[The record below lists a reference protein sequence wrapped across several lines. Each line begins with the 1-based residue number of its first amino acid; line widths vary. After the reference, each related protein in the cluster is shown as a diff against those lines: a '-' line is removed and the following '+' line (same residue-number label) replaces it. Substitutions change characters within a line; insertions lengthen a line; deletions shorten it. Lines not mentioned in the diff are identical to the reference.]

1 MQSIAVDRHSTTEQS
16 FFGKSTWLTM
26 MIFSRILLLGS
37 ILLSAA
43 LAFQIRLPGS
53 TKRTVSGAIQPF
65 KMAAQVSQAEAQKG
79 IDKVVNA
86 LRKDSAAI
94 KELGRLE
101 KVTVVLGYGMP
112 EDGTLNLRF
121 NASFK
126 KGGKGMSAFPMPFM
140 LGQTDK
146 TEGRGTMVGQVKASV
161 DTKTGKVSSCSVFKD
176 LGYGKSFM
184 MKI

>member
-1 MQSIAVDRHSTTEQS
+1 
-16 FFGKSTWLTM
+16 M
-26 MIFSRILLLGS
+26 MIHSRILLIASML
-37 ILLSAA
+37 ISAA
-43 LAFQIRLPGS
+43 LAFQNRLPGS
-53 TKRTVSGAIQPF
+53 TTRTSSGIFQPV
-65 KMAAQVSQAEAQKG
+65 KIAAQVSQAEAQKG

-101 KVTVVLGYGMP
+101 KVTVVLGYGSP
-112 EDGTLNLRF
+112 DEGTLNVRF

-126 KGGKGMSAFPMPFM
+126 KLGKGMSATPMPFM
-140 LGQTDK
+140 LGQTDRA
-146 TEGRGTMVGQVKASV
+146 EGRGTMVGQVKASV

-184 MKI
+184 MKV

>member
-1 MQSIAVDRHSTTEQS
+1 M
-16 FFGKSTWLTM
+16 
-26 MIFSRILLLGS
+26 
-37 ILLSAA
+37 LLSAA
-43 LAFQIRLPGS
+43 LAFQSRLPGS
-53 TKRTVSGAIQPF
+53 TTRTLAGAVQPV

-79 IDKVVNA
+79 IDKIVNA

-101 KVTVVLGYGMP
+101 KVTIVLGYGMP
-112 EDGTLNLRF
+112 EEGTLNLRF

-126 KGGKGMSAFPMPFM
+126 KAGKGMSAVPMPFM

-146 TEGRGTMVGQVKASV
+146 TEGRGSMVGQVKASV

-176 LGYGKSFM
+176 LGYGRSWM
-184 MKI
+184 MKV